1 ASAMAAAMVACAT
14 GAGPEAV
21 ELAATMALEHHLGM
35 SCDPVGGFVLIPC
48 IERNA
53 FGALKA
59 YNAALLA
66 RSEQPGQHWEDLD
79 RVVAAMLETGKALP
93 QPFKEMGTGGLGVT
107 MVDC

>member
-1 ASAMAAAMVACAT
+1 MMAYASGADLAT
-14 GAGPEAV
+14 T
-21 ELAATMALEHHLGM
+21 ELAATIALEHHLGM
-35 SCDPVGGFVLIPC
+35 SCDPVGGFVIIPC

-59 YNAALLA
+59 YNAALMA
-66 RSEQPGQHWEDLD
+66 RSEIVQQHWEDFD

-93 QPFKEMGTGGLGVT
+93 PQFRELGTAGLGVS